1 MERYGG
7 WVKRWAKSNRKQVI
21 TAVSNRIV
29 KQERVSKTFECAIT
43 PDYKR
48 GLSQPDPPAIIPLHR
63 RRVGRVR

>member
-29 KQERVSKTFECAIT
+29 KQERVSKAFECAIT